1 MSTRGQEDALVAR
14 LQEEGLLMSDGAMGT
29 MLQRLGLTD
38 GGAPELWNVEHP
50 ERVQS
55 VYRGYIQAGSRIIT
69 TNTFGGSRARLKL
82 HDLQGR
88 VHELNRAGVCLA
100 VEVAHPRGV
109 LVAGSMGPTGELI
122 QPLGELT
129 MAEAM
134 EIFAEQAQALAAGGA
149 DFLLVETMSD
159 LREVEAAVQGARRAT
174 NLPVVVTMTFD
185 TNYHTMMGVSPRQAV
200 ETLASWGIRVIGAN
214 CGNGPDE
221 IRAVMTEMARYRPEG
236 VFLMAQSNAGL
247 PRYHQG
253 AIRYD
258 GTPQVMAQYAV
269 AMRNLGVNVI
279 GGCCGTT
286 PEHLQAMHAALEQVR
301 DQPIPGPPTEESRTP
316 VESREA
322 RTARREAR
330 RAARRQRKA

>member
-1 MSTRGQEDALVAR
+1 MSTRAREDALVAR
-14 LQEEGLLMSDGAMGT
+14 LQEEGILMSDGAMGT

-55 VYRGYIQAGSRIIT
+55 VYRGYIEAGSRIIT

-82 HDLQGR
+82 HNLEDR
-88 VHELNRAGVCLA
+88 VHELNQAGVRLA

-109 LVAGSMGPTGELI
+109 LVAGSMGPSGELI

-129 MAEAM
+129 MEEAI

-149 DFLLVETMSD
+149 DFLLIETMSD

-174 NLPVVVTMTFD
+174 DLPVVVTMTFD

-253 AIRYD
+253 KIRYD

-269 AMRNLGVNVI
+269 EMRNLGVNVI

-286 PEHLQAMHAALEQVR
+286 PEHLQAMHAALEQVK
-301 DQPIPGPPTEESRTP
+301 DQPIPGPPAAEEGTP

-330 RAARRQRKA
+330 RAARRQRRT